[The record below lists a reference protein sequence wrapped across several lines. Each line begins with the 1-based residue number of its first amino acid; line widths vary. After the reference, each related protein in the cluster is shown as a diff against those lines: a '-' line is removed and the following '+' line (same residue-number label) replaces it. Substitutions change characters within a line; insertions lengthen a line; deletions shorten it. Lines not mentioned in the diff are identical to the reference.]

1 MNHPSDHP
9 DTMNA
14 TAKETMMHTTQ
25 IQEIQ
30 RKIETKE
37 IIAQAATTP

>member
-1 MNHPSDHP
+1 
-9 DTMNA
+9 MNA

-30 RKIETKE
+30 RKSKMDQ
-37 IIAQAATTP
+37 IIGQAATTP